1 MGLLSGITIGSGSEV
16 FPNPLVLPPVLWQIF
31 GPLGMVSKLCID
43 MHLPTVIIE
52 LDALLIVN
60 MISGVSAFSK
70 CLSPLV
76 DDCKALLRRIPQHQV
91 KHCFREAN
99 AVADSLARSGATTEN
114 DFVVFNFPPTKC

>member
-1 MGLLSGITIGSGSEV
+1 
-16 FPNPLVLPPVLWQIF
+16 
-31 GPLGMVSKLCID
+31 

-60 MISGVSAFSK
+60 MISGVSAFSR

-76 DDCKALLRRIPQHQV
+76 DDCKALLRRIPQYQV

-99 AVADSLARSGATTEN
+99 AMADSFVGSGATMED
-114 DFVVFNFPPTKC
+114 DFVVFNFPPAKC